1 MKSVTSAE
9 FQRHFGRYQD
19 EALIHPIS
27 ITRNGR
33 ERVVMI
39 SAEEYRRIKRSMRQ
53 TMRVE
58 ELPEQELAAIEQAE
72 MPAGYETLDNELT
85 K

>member
-9 FQRHFGRYQD
+9 FQHHFERYLD
-19 EALIHPIS
+19 EALINPIS

-33 ERVVMI
+33 EPVVMI
-39 SAEEYRRIKRSMRQ
+39 SAEEYRRIKRSMHQ
-53 TMRVE
+53 SMQVE
-58 ELPEQELAAIEQAE
+58 ALSEQDLTAIEQADIPKGHE
-72 MPAGYETLDNELT
+72 DLDDEFT

>member
-39 SAEEYRRIKRSMRQ
+39 SADEYRRIKRNMRQ
-53 TMRVE
+53 TVRVE
-58 ELPEQELAAIEQAE
+58 ELPEQELAAIEQSE

>member
-1 MKSVTSAE
+1 MKTVTSAE

-19 EALIHPIS
+19 EALTHPIS

-39 SAEEYRRIKRSMRQ
+39 STVEYKRLKRNERQAMR
-53 TMRVE
+53 TE
-58 ELPEQELAAIEQAE
+58 ELSDQELTAIEQAE
-72 MPAGYETLDNELT
+72 MPAGYEALDNELT
-85 K
+85 I